1 MDDHKPRV
9 FFFAI
14 LSFFYCLTPPMSH
27 AQLLPIVEDD
37 AAKIQTYIVHVER
50 PGGSEFLSSEDLES
64 WHKSF
69 LPNTTL
75 DSGEPRLIYSYRD
88 VISGFAARL
97 TPHEVKAMEAKKGF
111 IYAHPDQL
119 RPLATT
125 YTHKFLGLNNWTGG
139 IWSNT
144 FFGQGIV
151 IGVLDT
157 GILPTHPSFHDW
169 GMPPKPVTWKGTCA
183 PSSGVRCNRKI
194 IGAVGFHKGKLE
206 SVNDTNGHGTHVAS
220 TAAGN
225 FVDDASVLGM
235 AKGTAAGMAPKA
247 HLAIYKVCFKDGCG
261 LSDELK
267 AIDQAIQDGVD
278 VLSMSLGGNGTKR
291 FDLDSIVRGSLSALS
306 HGISAVAA
314 AGNDGP
320 MESSLSRDAPWVLTI
335 GASSTDRRIRA
346 TVRLG
351 DGTELVGES
360 AYQPSLFNASGPWP
374 IVFPGEHGDFNKTY
388 CLKNSLDNVDVRGKI
403 VLCWRG
409 VVGNVEKG
417 KVVHDAGGDAMV
429 LGNIISRGYT
439 TSADPHVLPV
449 AQISYRDRIMFQ
461 KYYNSGSKSKG
472 FTPNATIIF
481 KHTVFGYRPSPGVA
495 SFSSRGPATM
505 NGGILKPDVLAPG
518 VNILG
523 AWPFDVGPSPSALA
537 TKTFNFLS
545 GTSMAT
551 PHVSGIV
558 ALIKNKHR
566 NWSPAY
572 IQSAIITSARDLDL
586 DGNLIVDEN
595 SNKTASIFATGAGQ
609 VNPAGALD
617 PGLVYNIHPDDYIG
631 YVCRLNYS
639 DRQVKTL
646 FNRTIRCSTV
656 QTIEASSLN
665 YPSIMVSLPR
675 NSRQAVTVNRTVT
688 NVGDANSVYDARI
701 TNPTGVMVDL
711 SPYQLLFNRQGQEK
725 SFQVTLRISGSGP
738 GKTSTARGKLEW
750 ISNSNKYVV
759 KSPIAIKFV

>member
-9 FFFAI
+9 FFFTI
-14 LSFFYCLTPPMSH
+14 LSFFYSLSPPMSH

-50 PGGSEFLSSEDLES
+50 PEGSEFLSSEDLES

-75 DSGEPRLIYSYRD
+75 DSGKPRLIYSYRD

-97 TPHEVKAMEAKKGF
+97 APHEVKAMEAKKGF
-111 IYAHPDQL
+111 LYAYPDQVH
-119 RPLATT
+119 PLATT

-144 FFGQGIV
+144 FYGQGIV
-151 IGVLDT
+151 IGVLDS
-157 GILPTHPSFHDW
+157 GIHSTHPSFHDW

-194 IGAVGFHKGKLE
+194 IGAVGFHAGVLE
-206 SVNDTNGHGTHVAS
+206 SVNDTSGHGTHVAS
-220 TAAGN
+220 IAAGN

-247 HLAIYKVCFKDGCG
+247 HLAIYKVCFHGCRD
-261 LSDELK
+261 SDILK
-267 AIDQAIQDGVD
+267 AIDQAIHDGVD
-278 VLSMSLGGNGTKR
+278 VLSMSIGKGATKFFADGTAH
-291 FDLDSIVRGSLSALS
+291 GALSALY
-306 HGISAVAA
+306 HGISAVGS
-314 AGNDGP
+314 AGNRGP
-320 MESSLSRDAPWVLTI
+320 KESSLSRDAPWVLTI
-335 GASSTDRRIRA
+335 GASSTDRRIRT

-351 DGTELVGES
+351 DGTELDGQS
-360 AYQPSLFNASGPWP
+360 AYQPRSFNASGPWP
-374 IVFPGEHGDFNKTY
+374 IVFPGEHGDVNKTY
-388 CLKNSLDNVDVRGKI
+388 CRKNSLDNINVRGKI
-403 VLCWRG
+403 VLCWEG
-409 VVGNVEKG
+409 LVKSVEKG
-417 KVVHDAGGDAMV
+417 KVVYDAGGAAMV
-429 LGNIISRGYT
+429 LGNIVSQGYT
-439 TSADPHVLPV
+439 TSAHPHVLPV
-449 AQISYRDRIMFQ
+449 AQISYRDRIVFQ
-461 KYYNSGSKSKG
+461 NYYYSGSKSQS

-518 VNILG
+518 VNILA
-523 AWPFDVGPSPSALA
+523 AWPFDIGPNPSALA
-537 TKTFNFLS
+537 TKTFNFDS

-631 YVCRLNYS
+631 YVCGLNYS
-639 DRQVKTL
+639 DSQVKTL

-711 SPYQLLFNRQGQEK
+711 STYQLLFNRQGQDE